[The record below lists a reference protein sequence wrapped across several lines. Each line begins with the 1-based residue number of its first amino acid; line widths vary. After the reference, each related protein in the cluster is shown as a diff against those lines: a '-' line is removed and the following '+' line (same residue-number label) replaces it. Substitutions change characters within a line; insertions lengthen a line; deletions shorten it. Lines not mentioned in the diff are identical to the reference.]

1 MVMLD
6 NYFNAERDVAE
17 CLMPKSCLN
26 IKKSAKKYFSPKEK
40 FLIQLL
46 KDKLNYKEIYQ
57 QQQINL
63 TKPKN
68 LNPSNKQKIKFQNG
82 KFKVLNLELA

>member
-1 MVMLD
+1 MVMSE

-17 CLMPKSCLN
+17 CLMLKSCLN
-26 IKKSAKKYFSPKEK
+26 MKKSVKKYFSPKEK

-68 LNPSNKQKIKFQNG
+68 LNPSNKQKIKYQNG
-82 KFKVLNLELA
+82 KSKVLNLELA